1 MPFVSKSTSI
11 TIFNGSIE
19 PPKRGELPVP
29 PLVLACIGSV
39 GLDPTT
45 DEYKKFIIE
54 GDPREDGTSWS
65 RYPIVRITTEN
76 LNKEDWDRF
85 LSWFEVQK
93 GKVGALVDYQPEV
106 YDVVDLEYEV
116 RALPSWVLEYLQKK
130 KHIEA
135 ARSEFKLTH
144 SSTEKRKFA
153 DDAAYEKF
161 LKAIKER
168 FDKEAQAE
176 AQEKEKLEQEKQEKA
191 RLKQEKLE
199 KVNA

>member
-19 PPKRGELPVP
+19 PPRRGELPTP

-76 LNKEDWDRF
+76 LGKEDWDRF
-85 LSWFEVQK
+85 LAWFEVQK
-93 GKVGALVDYQPEV
+93 GKVGALVDYQPEI
-106 YDVVDLEYEV
+106 YDIVDLEYEV

-130 KHIEA
+130 KHIET

-144 SSTEKRKFA
+144 SSTERRKFT

-168 FDKEAQAE
+168 FDKEAE
-176 AQEKEKLEQEKQEKA
+176 EKKKLEQEKEKLEQEK
-191 RLKQEKLE
+191 EKLKKE